1 MNKRITFI
9 VSVFVFIILVGTVGY
24 MIIEK
29 WNLLDALYM
38 TTITFSSIG
47 YGEVHPLSVPGKI
60 FTIFLILFGF
70 SLVAAIAG
78 LMTSL
83 ILKGEV
89 GNIIR
94 RQKMKEMIRKLK
106 NHHIVCG
113 FSPVGEAIVEEFY
126 TTNQRFVVI
135 DRNEAALEKAR
146 KNFPNVVYILGDA
159 SQDDVLL
166 EAGIE
171 KAKTILTCLN
181 DDSMNLYVVISARS
195 LNPNIKIVGA
205 SVEDN
210 AFAKMKRA
218 GADYVISPQRIGGL
232 RMAST
237 ALRPNVVSFL
247 DIMLR
252 ESEGEWRIEE
262 AAIPPDSPFVN
273 FTLAKSQISRNTGLV
288 IIAIKKASSG
298 RFIYNPDANTVLEQ
312 NDRIL
317 VLGNQEKLERLVRYI
332 SKGL

>member
-1 MNKRITFI
+1 MSKKII
-9 VSVFVFIILVGTVGY
+9 IIISVFLSAIAVGTAGY
-24 MIIEK
+24 MVIEK
-29 WNLLDALYM
+29 WNLLDSLYM

-47 YGEVHPLSVPGKI
+47 YGEVHPLDASGKI
-60 FTIFLILFGF
+60 FTILLILFGF

-78 LMTSL
+78 MLTSL

-94 RQKMKEMIRKLK
+94 RQKMKEMIKKLK

-113 FSPVGEAIVEEFY
+113 LSPVGEAIIEEFY
-126 TTNQRFVVI
+126 TTNQKFVVI
-135 DRNEAALEKAR
+135 DKDELALEKAR
-146 KNFPNVVYILGDA
+146 KSFPNVLYILGDA
-159 SQDDVLL
+159 SQDDVLE

-171 KAKTILTCLN
+171 RAKTILTCLN
-181 DDSMNLYVVISARS
+181 DDSMNLYVVISAKS
-195 LNPNIKIVGA
+195 LNPSIKIVGA
-205 SVEDN
+205 AVEEN

-237 ALRPNVVSFL
+237 VLRPNVVSFL

-262 AAIPPDSPFVN
+262 ASIPPNSPFVN
-273 FTLAKSQISRNTGLV
+273 FTLAESQISKNTGLV

-312 NDRIL
+312 NDKIL